1 MNYENYL
8 YGNVHRSNHSQ
19 VFSEEVNH
27 VKRNINEK
35 ELLISDCYLVLNDK
49 NFFGFIIMTE
59 ERYYLT
65 GFKLSIERENDL
77 IKPEKLTVYNGKS
90 ERRWFKNFIDPLS
103 KDELDSKVS
112 IEGNLT
118 DIDLS
123 FYQTLNID
131 YQYSEIKFK
140 NSFYQHNYIGLR
152 TNDLKKLISL
162 INK

>member
-49 NFFGFIIMTE
+49 SSFGFIILTE
-59 ERYYLT
+59 ECYYIT
-65 GFKLSIERENDL
+65 GFKLSIERDNDL
-77 IKPEKLTVYNGKS
+77 IKPEKPTVYNGTS
-90 ERRWFKNFIDPLS
+90 ERRWFKNIIDPLS
-103 KDELDSKVS
+103 KDELASKVS
-112 IEGNLT
+112 IEGNLA

-131 YQYSEIKFK
+131 YQYSEIKLK
-140 NSFYQHNYIGLR
+140 NSFYEHNYIGLR
-152 TNDLKKLISL
+152 TNELKILISL
-162 INK
+162 LNK